1 MPYCYDI
8 PDHPVIRN
16 MERTGYPDGKIP
28 FEPTCP
34 ICDCKC
40 ETIYTDSINETLGC
54 DQCIEED
61 YDDNDLDNPCPI
73 CGQHPQF
80 KLYKKN
86 GAIIGC
92 DQCVFA
98 DDAYEKLKPE
108 I

>member
-1 MPYCYDI
+1 MFGYDI

-34 ICDCKC
+34 VCDCEC
-40 ETIYTDSINETLGC
+40 NTIYTDSINEILGC
-54 DQCIEED
+54 DQCVDED
-61 YDDNDLDNPCPI
+61 YDDEDLDKPCPV
-73 CGQHPQF
+73 CGQMPRF
-80 KLYKKN
+80 NLYKKN

-92 DQCVFA
+92 DQCVFT

-108 I
+108 A